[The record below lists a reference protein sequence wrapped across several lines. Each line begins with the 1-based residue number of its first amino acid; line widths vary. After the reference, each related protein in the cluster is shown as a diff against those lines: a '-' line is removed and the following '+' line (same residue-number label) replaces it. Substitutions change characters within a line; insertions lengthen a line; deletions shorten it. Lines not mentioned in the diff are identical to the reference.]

1 MARIKIPNITP
12 RDYQLPTF
20 EYFDQ
25 DREGLR
31 AVECRSRR
39 QGKDLTYMSVAAMKA
54 LDRKGLYVHFLPEFA
69 HARRTIWDGF
79 TNEGERLIDVSFPPA
94 IRKSINEQE
103 MRIELKN
110 GSVWQLGGS
119 DQYNRW
125 VGGNPIGLVYSE
137 FALAHPKGWEL
148 MRPILK
154 MNGGWAAFIS
164 TPRGYNH
171 FHAMLELAKREQGW
185 FWAHQS
191 AIDVGLMTQADI
203 DEEVRLG
210 MPEELARQEYGCDFS
225 AANVG
230 AILGKYIERAEKE
243 GRLSLEP
250 VWDLD
255 GGGIIVTSDIG
266 FRDTAAFWFWQ
277 QQPNRRFAL
286 VDYAEDNGLD
296 AEQWIEELRKKPWQ
310 VAKLLLPHDARA
322 KTFQTRHTVVEQFIQ
337 SKWAQQ
343 VAVVPAMKSADK
355 VNAARSILPRCVFD
369 AAACAP
375 GVLALREWSYKW
387 DDDRRTYS
395 KEPDHNWASHAA
407 DAFCYGAAMLRDH
420 EPVAAPKQVPADIP
434 AASQFTLDQ
443 LFIDRE
449 RFGTRNRIG

>member
-1 MARIKIPNITP
+1 MAKVRIPNITP
-12 RDYQLPTF
+12 RPYQLGAF

-31 AVECRSRR
+31 AVECWSRR
-39 QGKDLTYMSVAAMKA
+39 MGKDITYMSIAAMKM

-69 HARRTIWDGF
+69 HARRTLWDGF
-79 TNEGERLIDVSFPPA
+79 TNEGERLIDISFPPE

-125 VGGNPIGLVYSE
+125 VGGNPVGLVYSE
-137 FALAHPKGWEL
+137 FAIAHPKGWEM

-154 MNGGWAAFIS
+154 LNGGWAAFIS

-171 FHAMLELAKREQGW
+171 FHAMLELAKREPGW
-185 FWAHQS
+185 RWTHQN

-210 MPEELARQEYGCDFS
+210 MPDELARQEYKCDFS

-230 AILGKYIERAEKE
+230 AILGRYMEAADKQ

-250 VWDLD
+250 VFDLG
-255 GGGIIVTSDIG
+255 GGGIIVSSDIG

-277 QQPNRRFAL
+277 QQPGGHFAL
-286 VDYAEDNGLD
+286 VDYDEDNGLD
-296 AEQWIEELRKKPWQ
+296 AEEWIERLRLKPWA

-322 KTFQTRHTVVEQFIQ
+322 KTFQSRHSVVEQFIKSQ
-337 SKWAQQ
+337 WAGT
-343 VAVVPAMKSADK
+343 VALVPALKTQDK
-355 VNAARSILPRCVFD
+355 VNAARSVLPKCVFD
-369 AAACAP
+369 AANCAP
-375 GVLALREWSYKW
+375 GILALREWAYKF
-387 DDDRRTYS
+387 DDERRTYS

-407 DAFCYGAAMLRDH
+407 DAFCYGAAMIRDH
-420 EPVAAPKQVPADIP
+420 EPVKAPAPPPPVQA
-434 AASQFTLDQ
+434 AASFKLND
-443 LFIDRE
+443 LWIDRE
-449 RFGTRNRIG
+449 RFGQRNRLP